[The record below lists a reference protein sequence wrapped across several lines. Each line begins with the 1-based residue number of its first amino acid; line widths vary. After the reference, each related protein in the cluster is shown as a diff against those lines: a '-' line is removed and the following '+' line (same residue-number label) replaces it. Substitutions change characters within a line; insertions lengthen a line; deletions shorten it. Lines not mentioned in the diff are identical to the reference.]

1 MGGQMPLEIL
11 VLPRARILAP
21 HDDAAVDAILAVED
35 GRRVVRLLMQLLVPV
50 LAPLGGGV
58 HLPRIG
64 QRTRPWIMW
73 RPLPDLPVRE

>member
-1 MGGQMPLEIL
+1 MGGQMPLDIL

-21 HDDAAVDAILAVED
+21 HDDAAVDAILALED

-58 HLPRIG
+58 YLTAHVAED
-64 QRTRPWIMW
+64 QAFDMW
-73 RPLPDLPVRE
+73 RLLPDLPVRE